1 MKKCNHLQKRSLN
14 PMNLKPK
21 VQMQKVIIE
30 IFLSLF
36 DLPEITFLHVLDVKL
51 AQISDGNFIS
61 LIQYVM
67 TG

>member
-1 MKKCNHLQKRSLN
+1 
-14 PMNLKPK
+14 MNLKPK

-51 AQISDGNFIS
+51 AQISDRNFLS